1 MTSIPKLAFLALALL
16 ALPSCT
22 ELGEDGGNEAI
33 SAPAVPQTDITPQSQ
48 QKSAPVIQP
57 SFSCTD
63 GLKFN
68 ASFSHDRRFAYIV
81 FYDSAVRHKLRNTN
95 VASGF
100 EYSNGKLIYR
110 EYKGQTTLMDLTQD
124 TTRPA
129 KCHSISSSKKHGLRE
144 GNQ

>member
-1 MTSIPKLAFLALALL
+1 MTSVPKLMFIALTLL
-16 ALPSCT
+16 ALPSCA
-22 ELGEDGGNEAI
+22 ELGEDVGNQTPT
-33 SAPAVPQTDITPQSQ
+33 APVAQQTTILPPPQ

-57 SFSCTD
+57 NFSCTG

-68 ASFSHDRRFAYIV
+68 ASFSHDKRFAYIV
-81 FYDSAVRHKLRNTN
+81 FFDSAIRHKLRSTN

-110 EYKGQTTLMDLTQD
+110 EYKGQTTLMDLTEN
-124 TTRPA
+124 TTKPVR
-129 KCHSISSSKKHGLRE
+129 CHRILTSKKRGLRK

>member
-1 MTSIPKLAFLALALL
+1 MTSIPKLTFLALTLL
-16 ALPSCT
+16 TLPSCT
-22 ELGEDGGNEAI
+22 ELGEDVGNQAPI
-33 SAPAVPQTDITPQSQ
+33 APAAQQTTILPQPQ
-48 QKSAPVIQP
+48 QKIAPVMQP
-57 SFSCTD
+57 NFSCTG

-81 FYDSAVRHKLRNTN
+81 FFDSAVRHKLRSTN

-110 EYKGQTTLMDLTQD
+110 EYKGQTTLMDLTEE
-124 TTRPA
+124 TTKPA
-129 KCHSISSSKKHGLRE
+129 KCHRILTSKKHVLRE

>member
-1 MTSIPKLAFLALALL
+1 MTRIPKLTFLALTLL

-22 ELGEDGGNEAI
+22 ELGEDVGNQ
-33 SAPAVPQTDITPQSQ
+33 APTAPVAQQTTILPQPQ
-48 QKSAPVIQP
+48 QKSAPVIHP
-57 SFSCTD
+57 NFSCTG

-81 FYDSAVRHKLRNTN
+81 FFDSAVRHKLRNTN

-100 EYSNGKLIYR
+100 EYSSGKLIYR
-110 EYKGQTTLMDLTQD
+110 EYKGQTTLMELTED
-124 TTRPA
+124 TTKPVR
-129 KCHSISSSKKHGLRE
+129 CHRILTSKKHGLRE